1 MTAHQPKSQAKR
13 QSTHRLLGCAL
24 AVAALLAPFAAQAQE
39 ITLKAV
45 NAFQEGTYFAK
56 NFERF
61 VKKVNDEGKGIVQIN
76 YIGGP
81 KAIPTFEQ
89 GNALRSGVVDLS
101 NTTTSFLAG
110 IVPEGLAF
118 NYTNQSMADMRK
130 NGSLEYINKIMLE
143 KNLYYFA
150 RTGEGIQYY
159 IYSNK
164 KLDKADLTGLKLRIA
179 PIYRDFF
186 QKLGANVVQ
195 IAPGEVYTALERGV
209 VDGYGWPLLGIFD
222 LGWHEKTKYR
232 IEPGFYAIE
241 LGVVFSGNT
250 WRKLTPAQRAFLE
263 KQGAWLESLNAEMA
277 GPDAQAEIKK
287 QQAAGI
293 EVVKLDAAQSAI
305 LLKTANDAAWDAI
318 VKASP
323 AHGQKLR
330 DMLAP
335 K

>member
-1 MTAHQPKSQAKR
+1 MLQKN
-13 QSTHRLLGCAL
+13 RLVRAL
-24 AVAALLAPFAAQAQE
+24 TGALLAACAFAAPLSGAQAQE

-61 VKKVNDEGKGIVQIN
+61 VEKVNKEGKGIVQIN

-89 GNALRSGVVDLS
+89 GNALRNGLVDMS
-101 NTTTSFLAG
+101 NTTTSFTAG
-110 IVPEGLAF
+110 IVPEGLSL
-118 NYTNQSMADMRK
+118 NYTNITMAEMRK
-130 NGSLEYINKIMLE
+130 NGTLDYLNKIMME
-143 KNLYYFA
+143 KGLYYFA

-164 KLDKADLTGLKLRIA
+164 KIEKADLAGLKLRIA

-186 QKLGANVVQ
+186 QKLGASVVNM
-195 IAPGEVYTALERGV
+195 APGEVYTALERGV
-209 VDGYGWPLLGIFD
+209 VDGYGWPLIGIFD

-232 IEPGFYAIE
+232 LEPGFYAIE
-241 LGVVFSGNT
+241 LGIQFSANT
-250 WRKLTPAQRAFLE
+250 WKKLTPQQREFLE
-263 KQGAWLESLNAEMA
+263 KQAEWLESLNADM
-277 GPDAQAEIKK
+277 GGKDAQAEIKK
-287 QQAAGI
+287 QADAGI
-293 EVVKLDAAQSAI
+293 QVVKLDAQQSQL

-330 DMLAP
+330 DMMAP

>member
-1 MTAHQPKSQAKR
+1 VAAA
-13 QSTHRLLGCAL
+13 AL
-24 AVAALLAPFAAQAQE
+24 AAPLAAQAQE

-45 NAFQEGTYFAK
+45 NAFQEGTYYAR

-61 VKKVNDEGKGIVQIN
+61 VKKVNDEGKGLVQIN

-89 GNALRSGVVDLS
+89 GNALRSGVVDMS
-101 NTTTSFLAG
+101 NTTTSFVAG
-110 IVPEGLAF
+110 IVPEGLAI
-118 NYTNQSMADMRK
+118 NYTNQTMAEMRK
-130 NGSLEYINKIMLE
+130 NGAIDYLNKIMME
-143 KNLYYFA
+143 KGLYYYA
-150 RTGEGIQYY
+150 RTGEGVQYY

-164 KLDKADLTGLKLRIA
+164 RIDKADLTGLKLRIA

-209 VDGYGWPLLGIFD
+209 VDGYGCPLLGIFD

-241 LGVVFSGNT
+241 LGVIFSANT
-250 WRKLTPAQRAFLE
+250 WRKLNPAQRAFLE
-263 KQGAWLESLNAEMA
+263 KQAVWLESQNVDMA
-277 GPDAQAEIKK
+277 AKDAPAEIKK
-287 QQAAGI
+287 QQDAGLQVI
-293 EVVKLDAAQSAI
+293 KLDAEQSRI
-305 LLKTANDAAWDAI
+305 LQKTAYDAAWDAV
-318 VKASP
+318 VKSSP
-323 AHGQKLR
+323 AHGAKLR
-330 DMLAP
+330 EMLEP